1 MNNILLEKQGVPD
14 NFIKLSD
21 YIATDVCD
29 ILNIISP
36 ATIDKKYKSDEYKL
50 NFYGE
55 NEIYYRCQL
64 KSFKLNNITVNEYSF
79 DEYMPNEYL
88 AKYDIDFEAS
98 FTLDSVNFDTIN
110 YPISK
115 NSKINL
121 KWNYID
127 NPNILRGNN
136 YESYINSEQ
145 NFDVKTIIKKS
156 DNILFEMNININHFN
171 PYLIDHKKNEFKN
184 ILRKIIIHELTHV
197 INRNLKNDN
206 IFNTNYNKIKNLIK
220 DNSIS
225 SKIAYLF
232 YVTSIPDERN
242 AYVAQFYSEYKNCD
256 NYKETSLYKNLN
268 SCIDLLNNLYNN
280 QKQHEIV
287 IKNLFK
293 NFKEPSEYFL
303 KIKLK
308 NNEDNYFIWF
318 DHFYET
324 LVKNFNKTLKKME
337 KTTTLDESY
346 LRKRNYNYRY

>member
-1 MNNILLEKQGVPD
+1 MNNIDNVLLEKQGVPD
-14 NFIKLSD
+14 NFLKLSD
-21 YIATDVCD
+21 YIADD
-29 ILNIISP
+29 INKIMNSLTPNTIS
-36 ATIDKKYKSDEYKL
+36 KKYKSDKYELNYDGKHRIYQKL
-50 NFYGE
+50 Q
-55 NEIYYRCQL
+55 I
-64 KSFKLNNITVNEYSF
+64 KSFELNNINVNEYSS
-79 DEYMPNEYL
+79 DEYSGI
-88 AKYDIDFEAS
+88 YDIDFDVS
-98 FTLDSVNFDTIN
+98 FTLDSVNFNTIN

-115 NSKINL
+115 KSKINL
-121 KWNYID
+121 KWKYINNSD
-127 NPNILRGNN
+127 ILLNN
-136 YESYINSEQ
+136 HYQSYINSEQ
-145 NFDVKTIIKKS
+145 NFIVNTELKNKNKF
-156 DNILFEMNININHFN
+156 ILFDLNIIVNYYN
-171 PYLIDHKKNEFKN
+171 PYLINYKKNEFKN

-197 INRNLKNDN
+197 LNKNLKNDDN
-206 IFNTNYNKIKNLIK
+206 FNDNYDKIKDLIK

-268 SCIDLLNNLYNN
+268 SCIDLLNKLYNN
-280 QKQHEIV
+280 QKQYDIV
-287 IKNLFK
+287 IEKIFK

-318 DHFYET
+318 DYFYEA